1 MAIIYNW
8 VVSSMDEYP
17 TTPDNLD
24 DVVFRVHWRRVATE
38 EIEGKIYTANS
49 FSVLEVPSP
58 SPEDFTPYPDLTFD
72 QVCGWLDAGLDVAAI
87 DASLAQQIENFINP
101 PVVSLPLPWVNPE
114 TTPEPEPELEP
125 IPISEINTVSDTEPT
140 RTLPEPEIE
149 E

>member
-17 TTPDNLD
+17 TTPDNLV
-24 DVVFRVHWRRVATE
+24 DVVFKVHWRRVATE
-38 EIEGKIYTANS
+38 EVDGKIYTANT

-87 DASLAQQIENFINP
+87 DASLAIQIENEINP
-101 PVVSLPLPWVNPE
+101 PVVSLPLPWVTPE
-114 TTPEPEPELEP
+114 PTPEPEPEVE
-125 IPISEINTVSDTEPT
+125 ET
-140 RTLPEPEIE
+140 PEIE